1 MIVILQVMSYIL
13 QLLEMDKRKTDL
25 LVGSLL
31 LILYWFAY
39 TLLQL
44 YGTLR
49 EYWKIKGNTEIYSL
63 PLKSK
68 FNSQYFFPELDILN
82 VNLTPEIWLHYK
94 TLTVV
99 NSRSSLIYNTSAR
112 HEWHECDTSATPA
125 RHEWNTSYTSATQ
138 VRHECETSAT
148 RTARVRHEWKNLILI
163 TTLVKTYFHTL
174 IFTIWQVKDYKERN
188 NFILRTSFWKCVA
201 SMPKC
206 V

>member
-25 LVGSLL
+25 LIGSLL

-112 HEWHECDTSATPA
+112 HEWHECDTDAT
-125 RHEWNTSYTSATQ
+125 R
-138 VRHECETSAT
+138 VRHECNTSAT
-148 RTARVRHEWKNLILI
+148 RTTQVRQECYTNDSNETWVKNF
-163 TTLVKTYFHTL
+163 YFDTDTSKN
-174 IFTIWQVKDYKERN
+174 IFTYLYLLYSKWKTTRG
-188 NFILRTSFWKCVA
+188 RTISF
-201 SMPKC
+201 
-206 V
+206 

>member
-25 LVGSLL
+25 LIGSLL

-112 HEWHECDTSATPA
+112 HEWHECDTSATP
-125 RHEWNTSYTSATQ
+125 
-138 VRHECETSAT
+138 
-148 RTARVRHEWKNLILI
+148 VRHEWTRATRVQHKCDTSAKRVLHERHECDTNE
-163 TTLVKTYFHTL
+163 K
-174 IFTIWQVKDYKERN
+174 IW
-188 NFILRTSFWKCVA
+188 FW
-201 SMPKC
+201 
-206 V
+206 